1 MKIKTGDTVLVIT
14 GKYKNETA
22 NIKNKGEVLRV
33 LPKDNKIVVKGIN
46 MVTKHVKPRKAGQPG
61 GRIQQEAAFDASNVM
76 VICPKCDKAVRVAYK
91 VEAGENGKVVKTRV
105 CRKCGAGLDK

>member
-1 MKIKTGDTVLVIT
+1 MKIKKGDTVLVIT

-33 LPKDNKIVVKGIN
+33 LP
-46 MVTKHVKPRKAGQPG
+46 KAGQPG

-105 CRKCGAGLDK
+105 CRKCGASLDK